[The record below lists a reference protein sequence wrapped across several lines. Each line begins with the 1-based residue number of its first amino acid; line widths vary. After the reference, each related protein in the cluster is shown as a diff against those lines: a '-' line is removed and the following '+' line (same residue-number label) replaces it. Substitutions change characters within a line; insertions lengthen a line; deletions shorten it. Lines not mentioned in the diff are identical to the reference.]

1 MYDLIIE
8 IAHTVWRNGFGL
20 TALGTAVFVLLKQR
34 KVKKQLRKYIPWLLE
49 DESETKQYVANQQII
64 IHNLKRLMERM
75 GLEWDAP
82 TSKQSTI
89 LAPGRKTSSIFLC
102 SANSRAQGAAQRE
115 IQSYT
120 KSNTRRRKNMK
131 EYLKK
136 LGSRKF
142 QAFLAVTIPNMII
155 MFGFIFGDIDLE
167 GTVNQWMPAI
177 NIVIQVIATAVY
189 QMIEGKIDKAN
200 ANKEQSPPEED
211 GSDYSH

>member
-1 MYDLIIE
+1 
-8 IAHTVWRNGFGL
+8 
-20 TALGTAVFVLLKQR
+20 
-34 KVKKQLRKYIPWLLE
+34 
-49 DESETKQYVANQQII
+49 
-64 IHNLKRLMERM
+64 
-75 GLEWDAP
+75 
-82 TSKQSTI
+82 
-89 LAPGRKTSSIFLC
+89 
-102 SANSRAQGAAQRE
+102 
-115 IQSYT
+115 
-120 KSNTRRRKNMK
+120 MK

-167 GTVNQWMPAI
+167 GAVNQWMPAI

-200 ANKEQSPPEED
+200 ANKEQLPPEED